1 MELEKKRR
9 LPSVDRLPEHIHY
22 QDSGC
27 TVSPSCLSCPL
38 EQCIFDEPIGGR
50 DAAQQTRDEAIFLR
64 YCAMAEQARRGGQ
77 ASYKAPDVR
86 SLATDF
92 NVSRRTIHRVV
103 QRMRQREGD
112 RSHENIDGER

>member
-9 LPSVDRLPEHIHY
+9 LPSVDRLPEHTHY
-22 QDSGC
+22 QDTGC
-27 TVSPSCLSCPL
+27 AISPSCLSCPL

-50 DAAQQTRDEAIFLR
+50 GAAQQTRDEAIFLR
-64 YCAMAEQARRGGQ
+64 YRTMAEQARRGGQ
-77 ASYKAPDVR
+77 ASCKAPDVR

-103 QRMRQREGD
+103 QRMRQQKGD
-112 RSHENIDGER
+112 SSHKTANGKS